1 MFRAGVMAA
10 LQAAGPDG
18 GVSLTLGPVGVV
30 GLLTILVAAAGE
42 WVFLALARRARAP
55 IRPAMPNTSSI
66 PLGPTAPP
74 APVSAPPPDGRDGD
88 AAAVAFAGLESGLA
102 DVVLLFR
109 DHRLARAGSGARSM
123 FGEEA
128 GLLGGARLVDL
139 TEAGDL
145 LPVAEAVRVADRFE
159 ANGSDARFTL
169 RGVAGLRGPRDV
181 EARIVRPVGCVPGT
195 YIVTLSDVTAPLARA
210 RTAAE
215 MASRMDA
222 ALNLLEDGVMMTRR
236 EEGREVVIFFNSGME
251 RLLGV
256 PAGAAVGRPLAEV
269 MAASGNFGEADL
281 EALFR
286 APDAP
291 VADLIETSG
300 DDGRLVDRVARPLA
314 TSFGP
319 GGHLFILKDVTAE
332 RAREEELRAAAVEA
346 SGAREGIES
355 VHQDLLLANEGLE
368 RRLADLVRLNRQLR
382 GIDEMKSN
390 LLANVSHELQT
401 PLVSIRGYTEMMLKG
416 RLGAVTGEQDKG
428 LRVALRNID
437 RLIALIDGL
446 LTFARAEKESEKLR
460 IESFPLRPLVD
471 ETVDLLKD
479 PAAAK
484 RVRISVLFPSG
495 DLVVRGDRDR
505 LAQVFINLLSNAVK
519 YNQEGGSVVVEVAKG
534 TRSQARIEVKDTGIG
549 IPRDDLERIFDR
561 YYRTGSVREE
571 KEGSGLGLAITKD
584 ILRLHG
590 CMIRADSEPGKGSTF
605 SFTLPLEGR
614 SRPDRHARAP
624 GAPREE

>member
-1 MFRAGVMAA
+1 MFRAGAMAA
-10 LQAAGPDG
+10 FQAAGPDG

-30 GLLTILVAAAGE
+30 GLLTIFVAAATG
-42 WVFLALARRARAP
+42 WVFFVLSRRAKTPSATPMPTPSVAP
-55 IRPAMPNTSSI
+55 DPAPEPTPPRPARPDRSV
-66 PLGPTAPP
+66 ADP
-74 APVSAPPPDGRDGD
+74 AE
-88 AAAVAFAGLESGLA
+88 AAFLGLESGLA
-102 DVVLLFR
+102 DVALLFR
-109 DHRLARAGSGARSM
+109 DHRLARAGAGARSM
-123 FGEEA
+123 FGEQSD
-128 GLLGGARLVDL
+128 LLGGARLVDL
-139 TEAGDL
+139 SEAEDL

-159 ANGSDARFTL
+159 ANGVETRFML
-169 RGVAGLRGPRDV
+169 RGVTGLRGARDV

-256 PAGAAVGRPLAEV
+256 SAEAAVGRPLTEVLASAE
-269 MAASGNFGEADL
+269 NFDDVDL
-281 EALFR
+281 QSLFR
-286 APDAP
+286 APDTP
-291 VADLIETSG
+291 LADLIETTG
-300 DDGRLVDRVARPLA
+300 EDARLIDRVSRPLV

-332 RAREEELRAAAVEA
+332 RAREEELRAVAVEA

-368 RRLADLVRLNRQLR
+368 RRLADLVRLNRQLK
-382 GIDEMKSN
+382 GLDEMKSN

-460 IESFPLRPLVD
+460 IESFALRPLVD
-471 ETVDLLKD
+471 ETVDLLKE

-484 RVRISVLFPSG
+484 KVRISVLFPSG

-519 YNQEGGSVVVEVAKG
+519 YNQDGGSVVVEVGKG
-534 TRSQARIEVKDTGIG
+534 TRAQARIEVKDTGIG

-561 YYRTGSVREE
+561 YYRTGPAREE

-614 SRPDRHARAP
+614 ARPDRHPRPP